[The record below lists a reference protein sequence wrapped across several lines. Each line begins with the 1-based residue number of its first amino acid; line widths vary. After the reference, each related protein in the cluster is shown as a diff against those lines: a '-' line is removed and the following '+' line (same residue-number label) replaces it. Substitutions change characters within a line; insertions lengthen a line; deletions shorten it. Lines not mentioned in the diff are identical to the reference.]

1 MRKLLLL
8 FLLFCGVLLSVAAQ
22 QKTITGTVSSSVE
35 GEGPLPGVTIS
46 VKGTTLGIITDV
58 NGKFT
63 LKVPGD
69 VTTLVIS
76 YVGMKTQEINIVGRT
91 DINVLLESDFLN
103 LDEVVVTAL
112 GISREKKALGY
123 SVQDVKKDVIERTGN
138 TDLAGAMQGKLS
150 GIDIKPSSG
159 MPGASSQIVIRGARS
174 FTGNNTPLYVVDGM
188 PITSTADIQ
197 SGAGGDFSLAGDGV
211 TGSDLSN
218 RAVDID
224 PSDIESINV
233 LKGQAAAALY
243 GIRASNG
250 VIIITTK
257 SGRNNAI
264 GKPVI
269 SISHTSSFSVV
280 SRTPDYQTTYAQGN
294 YGSYVPN
301 ASSSWGPKIVDLPDD
316 PTYGGNANG
325 HPGKFLV
332 PQLEEGQVADPWVT
346 PQVFNNWD
354 SYFRTGYSSTTNAN
368 VTQASENG
376 SFALGITQTSQ
387 SGIALSTG
395 MNRWNAKASAERKL
409 NKNFTTGFSSN
420 FSKTDIDKIPS
431 GNDAALAGVLGA
443 PVSYNLRG
451 YPFHVPGDPYTQI
464 YYRSVAGYD
473 NPYWAAENYVFKE
486 KTDRF
491 FGNGYI
497 NYAAKM
503 GSSMNLK
510 VRYQLGIDSYTT
522 HFQDIFEYGHNGND
536 GMIDNY
542 GISSSTVNSLLTANY
557 EWRINSGMVFSAMIG
572 NEFNQGNYKTYSEHG
587 EVLNFGGWSH
597 IRNANIVTAN
607 ESKSQ
612 DRTVGFFGS
621 LSLGWRSLL
630 FLNATGRNDVVST
643 MPTDNRTFFY
653 PSVSL
658 SAVLSELEAV
668 KNINWIS
675 FAKLRLSYAE
685 VGQAGTYIKN
695 YYTTPTYS
703 GSWWSGSP
711 ILYPIDG
718 VSSYIPNNIQYDPNL
733 KPQNTK
739 SYEVGTE
746 LKFLNN
752 RIGIDYTFARQ
763 NVVDQIFTVP
773 LAGST
778 GIRQLLM
785 NGGKVHTVSNE
796 LVFYAIPVQ
805 SKNFQWDL
813 NFNFTKI
820 DNVVDELAPGVES
833 IFLGGFT
840 TPQVRAGIGT
850 TYPVIYGISYV
861 RDAQNRI
868 VVEDNPGSPTHGMPL
883 IGEPD
888 VIGSV
893 SPDFIMGATN
903 TFTYKKWALSAL
915 FEWKNGGEMYSGSNG
930 LLDFYGL
937 STRTADRESTFIF
950 DGVKPDGTP
959 NDIVRGG
966 PTDPDAF
973 QDLHRNVLTNIDE
986 YYIHDNSFVKLR
998 ELALSYRPSKKL
1010 FNSVNLGVSAF
1021 ARNIL
1026 IWTALENFDPESS
1039 QGNTNMGGSFERFS
1053 APQVTSYGFS
1063 LDLTF

>member
-8 FLLFCGVLLSVAAQ
+8 FLLFCGVLLSAAAQ
-22 QKTITGTVSSSVE
+22 QKTVTGTVVSSVE
-35 GEGPLPGVTIS
+35 GDGPLPGVTVI
-46 VKGTTLGIITDV
+46 VKGTTAGTIADV

-63 LKVPGD
+63 INVPQGA
-69 VTTLVIS
+69 TTLVIS
-76 YVGMKTQEINIVGRT
+76 YIGMKTKEIEIAGRSEINV
-91 DINVLLESDFLN
+91 VLEPEFLN
-103 LDEVVVTAL
+103 LGEVVVTAL

-123 SVQDVKKDVIERTGN
+123 SVQDVKNDVIARTGN
-138 TDLAGAMQGKLS
+138 TDLAGAMQGKLA

-188 PITSTADIQ
+188 PISSTADIEA
-197 SGAGGDFSLAGDGV
+197 GAGGDFSLSGDGV
-211 TGSDLSN
+211 TGADLSN

-224 PSDIESINV
+224 PSDIESINI

-257 SGRNNAI
+257 SGRNNVI

-280 SRTPDYQTTYAQGN
+280 SRTPDFQKTYAQGD
-294 YGSYVPN
+294 YGGYVPT

-332 PQLEEGQVADPWVT
+332 PQLEAAQAADPWVT
-346 PQVFNNWD
+346 PQVFENWKN
-354 SYFRTGYSSTTNAN
+354 YFRTGYSSTTNAN
-368 VTQASENG
+368 VTQATETG
-376 SFALGITQTSQ
+376 SFALGLTETSQ

-395 MNRWNAKASAERKL
+395 MNRWNAKASAERRFG
-409 NKNFTTGFSSN
+409 KNFTTGFNSN

-431 GNDAALAGVLGA
+431 GIDAALAGVLGA
-443 PVSYNLRG
+443 PASYNLKG
-451 YPFHVPGDPYTQI
+451 YPYHVPGDPYTQI

-473 NPYWAAENYVFKE
+473 NPYWAAENYIFKE

-497 NYAAKM
+497 NYAAKL

-510 VRYQLGIDSYTT
+510 VRYQFGMDSYTT
-522 HFQDIFEYGHNGND
+522 HFQDIFEYGHNGNA

-542 GISSSTVNSLLTANY
+542 GFSSSIVNSLLTANY
-557 EWRINSGMVFSAMIG
+557 DWRINNGLVFSAMIG
-572 NEFNQGNYKTYSEHG
+572 NEFNQGSYKTYSEHG
-587 EVLNFGGWSH
+587 EDLNFGGWAH

-607 ESKSQ
+607 ESKDK

-621 LSLGWRSLL
+621 LSLDWRSILY
-630 FLNATGRNDVVST
+630 LNATGRNDVVST
-643 MPTDNRTFFY
+643 MPTDNRPFFY

-658 SAVLSELEAV
+658 SFLASELAAI
-668 KNINWIS
+668 KNSNWIS

-685 VGQAGTYIKN
+685 VGQAGAYTKN
-695 YYTTPTYS
+695 YYTTPTYR

-733 KPQNTK
+733 VPQNTK
-739 SYEVGTE
+739 SYEIGTD
-746 LKFLNN
+746 LKFFQN
-752 RIGIDYTFARQ
+752 RFGIRLYILPSECSGSY
-763 NVVDQIFTVP
+763 IFCTTWRAP
-773 LAGST
+773 T
-778 GIRQLLM
+778 GIRSLLM
-785 NGGKVHTVSNE
+785 NGGKVHTVGHE
-796 LVFYAIPVQ
+796 VVLYLTPVALK
-805 SKNFQWDL
+805 SFRWDF
-813 NFNFTKI
+813 NFNFSKI
-820 DNVVDELAPGVES
+820 DNMVDELAPGVEN

-840 TPQVRAGIGT
+840 TPQVRAGIGS
-850 TYPVIYGISYV
+850 TYPVIYGVSFV

-868 VVEDNPGSPTHGMPL
+868 IVEDNPGSPTHGMPL

-893 SPDFIMGATN
+893 SPDFIMGASN
-903 TFTYKKWALSAL
+903 TFSYKKWSLSAL
-915 FEWKNGGEMYSGSNG
+915 FEWKNGGKMYSGSNG
-930 LLDFYGL
+930 LLDFYGM
-937 STRTADRESTFIF
+937 SNK
-950 DGVKPDGTP
+950 DG
-959 NDIVRGG
+959 
-966 PTDPDAF
+966 
-973 QDLHRNVLTNIDE
+973 
-986 YYIHDNSFVKLR
+986 
-998 ELALSYRPSKKL
+998 RP
-1010 FNSVNLGVSAF
+1010 
-1021 ARNIL
+1021 
-1026 IWTALENFDPESS
+1026 
-1039 QGNTNMGGSFERFS
+1039 
-1053 APQVTSYGFS
+1053 
-1063 LDLTF
+1063 